1 MMDVLVPISYLA
13 PILTLVLLR
22 LPGMLPATTFLA
34 FYLMHYGPHTLVPD
48 WLRMTDG
55 YSDLAHDRYAMGIL
69 FSNFGLSVGMFFSR
83 GLFNI
88 PLGQKTFEDLT
99 TRGAEAGRALLGSRA
114 LLFAAFAYALVF
126 AALDGPTLPRTSEYL
141 RYFFSDSIFSYDELR
156 REVFSGSPL
165 EILGQYTRQ
174 STSAILLA
182 LCALSVFYTRGLTRL
197 YFLVACIVVFILC
210 SMQLNKFPVPYTLIT
225 VFIALYVFRRPRP
238 TIDRKGVTTGIII
251 LVVAALLV
259 QTLYFIQYRDALADG
274 SLDNER
280 LASILFYRTM
290 LTQADALRMWF
301 VEFPDITPFIGLS
314 SFPLGAELTGV
325 RYLNVQAFI
334 PQVYMHAY
342 NTSFTGGFI
351 GSGYAAFGYIGIV
364 IYGGIVGGIVV
375 AISALSVLIKNNA
388 VRSAYIGV
396 MCMNVYFLDSR
407 ELTTALVSGGI
418 IPTLFTCYF
427 VDRYYA
433 GRLRS
438 GARQSKSVGS
448 KLRDSGDE
456 QDRNVVREGI

>member
-1 MMDVLVPISYLA
+1 
-13 PILTLVLLR
+13 
-22 LPGMLPATTFLA
+22 MLPATTFLA

-259 QTLYFIQYRDALADG
+259 QTLYFIQYRDPVLQDH
-274 SLDNER
+274 
-280 LASILFYRTM
+280 
-290 LTQADALRMWF
+290 ADAGRC
-301 VEFPDITPFIGLS
+301 
-314 SFPLGAELTGV
+314 AE
-325 RYLNVQAFI
+325 
-334 PQVYMHAY
+334 
-342 NTSFTGGFI
+342 
-351 GSGYAAFGYIGIV
+351 
-364 IYGGIVGGIVV
+364 
-375 AISALSVLIKNNA
+375 
-388 VRSAYIGV
+388 
-396 MCMNVYFLDSR
+396 D
-407 ELTTALVSGGI
+407 
-418 IPTLFTCYF
+418 
-427 VDRYYA
+427 
-433 GRLRS
+433 
-438 GARQSKSVGS
+438 
-448 KLRDSGDE
+448 
-456 QDRNVVREGI
+456 VVRRIPGHNALHRPVVVPAGGRTDRCALPQRPGLHPAGLYARVQYHLHGWVHWVWLRVLWIRRNSPLRRNRG